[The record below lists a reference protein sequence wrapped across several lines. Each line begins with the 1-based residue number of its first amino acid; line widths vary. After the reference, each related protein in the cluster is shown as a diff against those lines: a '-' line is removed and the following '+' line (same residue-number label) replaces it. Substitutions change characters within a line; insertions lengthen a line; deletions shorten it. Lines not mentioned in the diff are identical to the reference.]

1 LAISREKKGVIVDD
15 YTERLRRSQAV
26 LVTEYRGLT
35 VKQLETLRRELRGS
49 ESEMVISKNS
59 LMARALADVGMA
71 APESLLTGPTAVT
84 FCFGELAAPAK
95 ALGKWAKDSKILVV
109 RGGIIGQSVFDEAG
123 VQALSELP
131 SRDQMRAQV
140 VGVLQSP
147 ITGLVNVLAGP
158 MRGFLNLLNARIGQ
172 LEQAA

>member
-1 LAISREKKGVIVDD
+1 MAISREKKGVIVDD

-26 LVTEYRGLT
+26 IVTEYRGLT
-35 VKQLETLRRELRGS
+35 VKQLEALRRELRGS

-59 LMARALADVGMA
+59 LMARALTDVGMA

-158 MRGFLNLLNARIGQ
+158 MRGFLNVLNARIGQ

>member
-1 LAISREKKGVIVDD
+1 MAITREKKGVIVDD
-15 YTERLRRSQAV
+15 YTERLRRCQAV
-26 LVTEYRGLT
+26 IVTEYRGLT
-35 VKQLETLRRELRGS
+35 VKQLEALRRDLRGC
-49 ESEMVISKNS
+49 ESEMVVSKNS
-59 LMARALADVGMA
+59 LMTRALTDVGMA
-71 APESLLTGPTAVT
+71 APESLLIGPTAVT

-95 ALGKWAKDSKILVV
+95 ALGKWVKDSKILVV

-147 ITGLVNVLAGP
+147 LSGLVNVLAGP
-158 MRGFLNLLNARIGQ
+158 MRGFLNVLNARIGQ